1 MGWDDSDDDVDED
14 AIAAQLQAQ
23 LKEKEKERRREEG
36 LDSESEEEEKAEEK
50 PKEKPKEKSKPKPKD
65 KKKEDEVPEEP
76 VLDAKAE
83 RARRKK
89 LQEEADARNAN
100 DLFAGFEVQENP
112 EAKQEQEAQ
121 EEAKK
126 KAALKP
132 KIVKVDAF
140 EGVHLKVQADV
151 DQLTE
156 QCVSKVNRG
165 KCKDGAH
172 KFLLDLLKQT
182 EASLSLK
189 ELGEFEK
196 ALADMV
202 KEKKVQKGAVDA
214 KANKANTKCSKT
226 TKFNTASEWEEVYGG
241 GDGDEEW
248 TQEEWEEWNKQQ
260 EAEWKEWEKTEKSPA
275 GKAKAKA
282 SAPKKEFNLAD
293 WD

>member
-1 MGWDDSDDDVDED
+1 MGWDDSDDDEDED

-23 LKEKEKERRREEG
+23 LKEREKERRREEG

-50 PKEKPKEKSKPKPKD
+50 PKEKPKPKPKVD
-65 KKKEDEVPEEP
+65 KKKKEEVVEEP

-89 LQEEADARNAN
+89 LVEEADARNAN
-100 DLFAGFEVQENP
+100 DLFAGFEKTEDP
-112 EAKQEQEAQ
+112 EEQAKKEQEAQ
-121 EEAKK
+121 EEEAKK

-140 EGVHLKVQADV
+140 DSVHLKVQADV
-151 DQLTE
+151 DHLCE
-156 QCVSKVNRG
+156 QCVNKVNRG

-172 KFLLDLLKQT
+172 KFLLDLVKQL

-189 ELGEFEK
+189 ELGEVEK
-196 ALADMV
+196 ALADIV

-214 KANKANTKCSKT
+214 KANKANTKCTKT
-226 TKFNTASEWEEVYGG
+226 TKFNAASEWEEVYGG

-248 TQEEWEEWNKQQ
+248 TQEEWDEWYKQQ
-260 EAEWKEWEKTEKSPA
+260 EA
-275 GKAKAKA
+275 G
-282 SAPKKEFNLAD
+282 SAPAKK
-293 WD
+293 